1 MRDQNIKT
9 PTRVTIWQI
18 QLRAT
23 NKKRRRLHFD
33 LFLAYQH
40 NFQPNHKQKDLKQ
53 DLTMAPSTQKLM
65 FAYRLLLAQQ
75 DNNGEHQ
82 VALEKP
88 GFVAVPL
95 QQEQVIVGARNGDL
109 ARATSSCWD
118 CASTEDAYLRDLMH
132 STPSQDWAMPN
143 PAFSSRDVVGQNYD
157 QETSY
162 KANSSLFHHIPKD
175 EDFKQLL
182 SAEHLMMDDYV
193 SVASLYWSEAEI
205 RYMTHRGAAAE
216 FC

>member
-1 MRDQNIKT
+1 
-9 PTRVTIWQI
+9 
-18 QLRAT
+18 
-23 NKKRRRLHFD
+23 
-33 LFLAYQH
+33 
-40 NFQPNHKQKDLKQ
+40 
-53 DLTMAPSTQKLM
+53 M

-82 VALEKP
+82 VALERP
-88 GFVAVPL
+88 GFVPLPL

-109 ARATSSCWD
+109 VRATAADSCWD

-132 STPSQDWAMPN
+132 STPSQDGAMPN
-143 PAFSSRDVVGQNYD
+143 SAFSRRDIYGQHYN

-182 SAEHLMMDDYV
+182 SAEHHMMDGYV

-205 RYMTHRGAAAE
+205 GYMTHRGAAAE